1 MRAVVFAKERT
12 VPGIQAGEMLSLGMR
27 GKLGA
32 AAGLGF
38 AVCGRSRSGDSA
50 ANAGIYQSR
59 VTGYNRYGRSP
70 GRKRKR
76 YYVLMRN
83 YAPTNPRT
91 VPQQSNRTK
100 FADAVAVWMS
110 LTTEQ
115 KSVYNERGAK
125 QARHGKN
132 LFISEYMRSN

>member
-1 MRAVVFAKERT
+1 MRAVTFAKERT
-12 VPGIQAGEMLSLGMR
+12 VPGIQPGEMLSMGMR
-27 GKLGA
+27 GKLGTSS
-32 AAGLGF
+32 GCGF
-38 AVCGRSRSGDSA
+38 AVCGRSLSGNDA
-50 ANAGIYQSR
+50 ANAGIYQGR
-59 VTGYNRYGRSP
+59 VTGYNKYGRSP

-100 FADAVAVWMS
+100 FADAVAEWMS

-125 QARHGKN
+125 QSRHGKN
-132 LFISEYMRSN
+132 LFISEYMRSH